1 MIETSAGDPR
11 LCLFGA
17 ANDTGNLGVSAL
29 FYSCVHGIGKR
40 LPDARLT
47 VFDNGFTERS
57 EEISIEG
64 RTFRYTCRGARA
76 SKRFY
81 RSDTAANI
89 AYCARLG
96 GLWNRG
102 ARAIL
107 DADAIL
113 DISGGDSFTDLY
125 GPRVFANVC
134 LSKRMALENHKPLIL
149 LPQTY
154 GPFSDPKAREE
165 ARKICLGASMAWA
178 RDERSMQYLQDLVG
192 PDFDPERRLVGV
204 DVAFSLPSKEPAL
217 PEEFKEWLLNRDCAK
232 IGVNVS
238 GLVYNRPEE
247 AKAKFSLKADYRA
260 IVHTFIRKIL
270 ADTEC
275 EVLLVPHVFAEK
287 GHYESDVDACE
298 SVLEN
303 LGEHARDRVRLA
315 SGIRDPREAKWIIAN
330 LDWFCGTRMHS
341 TIAALSSGVPA
352 AAIAYSP
359 KTIGVFE
366 TCGQSDCVTDPR
378 FMETNLSANHL
389 WNAYTRRGDS
399 AWSLSACIQRV
410 IQRAEEQMD
419 LISLAIQTKFHQK
432 EINYSVI
439 LLDNETI

>member
-1 MIETSAGDPR
+1 LTSAGDPR

-89 AYCARLG
+89 AYCARVG

-134 LSKRMALENHKPLIL
+134 LPKRMALENNKPLIL

-192 PDFDPERRLVGV
+192 PDFDPERHLVGV

-260 IVHTFIRKIL
+260 IVHTFIRRIL

-275 EVLLVPHVFAEK
+275 DVLLVPHVFAEK

-298 SVLEN
+298 SVLAN
-303 LGEHARDRVRLA
+303 LGESARNRVRIA
-315 SGIRDPREAKWIIAN
+315 SGIKDPREAKWIIAK

-359 KTIGVFE
+359 KTAGVFE
-366 TCGQSDCVTDPR
+366 SCGQGEWVADPR
-378 FMETNLSANHL
+378 ETDNNEAVEVLWDSFSFRNRSAQTLSEKVPIVV
-389 WNAYTRRGDS
+389 R
-399 AWSLSACIQRV
+399 
-410 IQRAEEQMD
+410 RAEEQ
-419 LISLAIQTKFHQK
+419 
-432 EINYSVI
+432 
-439 LLDNETI
+439 LDKTVNRLMRATFN